1 MLFPD
6 GALLAVAYSG
16 VRALEQQSA
25 DRLLNSGL
33 AAHTMSSP
41 ILKLHNTRLQLAS
54 HDRPKE

>member
-16 VRALEQQSA
+16 AGAQQQQSSNH
-25 DRLLNSGL
+25 LLNSGL

-41 ILKLHNTRLQLAS
+41 MLKHNAHLQLGS
-54 HDRPKE
+54 HDRPKD